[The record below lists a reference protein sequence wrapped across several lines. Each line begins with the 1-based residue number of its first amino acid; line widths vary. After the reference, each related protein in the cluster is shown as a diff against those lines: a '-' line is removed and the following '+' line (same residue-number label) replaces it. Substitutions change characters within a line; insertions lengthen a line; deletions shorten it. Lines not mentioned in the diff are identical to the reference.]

1 MFNVTVLK
9 IKDIVKYLVGTI
21 ILIGIIVYT
30 TRFFAYKPNEQKI
43 EKKQEKVS
51 ITEILK
57 IRSNTLK
64 KCLNKTIPVM
74 AELEKEKESKKTT
87 NNENKI
93 FESFLET
100 EISSIKG
107 MEETEKEKNQTEDSN
122 GSDNK
127 KNTSDEN
134 KSDSN
139 NSITEDE
146 KIILASNSG
155 IKTEVVTPNPIA
167 ENANVQYGNVKIK
180 NQTTYNL
187 TEDILNPNIKI
198 DNKNILIF
206 HTHSCESYT
215 PSEKYQYS
223 QTGNYRTTDKNYS
236 VIRVGN
242 ELENYLK
249 QYNINVIH
257 DTSYHDYPSYT
268 GSYTRSLQTVEN
280 ILKTNQSDI
289 IIDLH
294 RDAVGSRP
302 DYAPTVKIGEDYAAQ
317 IMFVIGTNEGGL
329 WHPNWQQNLKFAVKV
344 QQKAEEMYPGLFK
357 PIMLTKSRYNQH
369 TGKYA
374 NIMEIGS
381 TGNTLDQCLN
391 SMKYLSAVLN
401 EILKWNFRDWGI
413 VTHPSLISKIFLK
426 VSQYFFLKM
435 S

>member
-51 ITEILK
+51 ITETLK

-122 GSDNK
+122 GSDNR
-127 KNTSDEN
+127 KNTSNEN
-134 KSDSN
+134 ENDSN

-302 DYAPTVKIGEDYAAQ
+302 DYAPTVKIGKDYAAQ

-401 EILKWNFRDWGI
+401 EILK
-413 VTHPSLISKIFLK
+413 
-426 VSQYFFLKM
+426 
-435 S
+435 

>member
-51 ITEILK
+51 ITETLK

-127 KNTSDEN
+127 KNTGDEN

-198 DNKNILIF
+198 NNKNILIF

-401 EILKWNFRDWGI
+401 EILK
-413 VTHPSLISKIFLK
+413 
-426 VSQYFFLKM
+426 
-435 S
+435 

>member
-1 MFNVTVLK
+1 MFNVRILK
-9 IKDIVKYLVGTI
+9 MRDIRKCLVGI
-21 ILIGIIVYT
+21 ILTIAIVICTARY
-30 TRFFAYKPNEQKI
+30 FSSI
-43 EKKQEKVS
+43 KQEDTKEKAIKETTQINIFKFGS
-51 ITEILK
+51 LT
-57 IRSNTLK
+57 S
-64 KCLNKTIPVM
+64 CLNKTIPTM
-74 AELEKEKESKKTT
+74 SNINEEYNKIEKENKETESKNYLEEFIKT
-87 NNENKI
+87 EM
-93 FESFLET
+93 
-100 EISSIKG
+100 SSIKG
-107 MEETEKEKNQTEDSN
+107 IELAEKNKQQKTNEEDNQTKTVEN
-122 GSDNK
+122 
-127 KNTSDEN
+127 N
-134 KSDSN
+134 KSTDTQEN
-139 NSITEDE
+139 E
-146 KIILASNSG
+146 KITLASNEVT
-155 IKTEVVTPNPIA
+155 KTEVVTPNPIA

-180 NQTTYNL
+180 NQTTFNL
-187 TEDILNPNIKI
+187 TEDILNPDIKI

-215 PSEKYQYS
+215 PSEKYQYT

-236 VIRVGN
+236 VIRVGT

-249 QYNINVIH
+249 EYNVNVIH

-268 GSYTRSLQTVEN
+268 GSYTRSLETVEN

-302 DYAPTVKIGEDYAAQ
+302 DYAPTVKIGDDYAAQ

-381 TGNTLDQCLN
+381 TGNTLDQCLT
-391 SMKYLSAVLN
+391 SMKYLSAVMN
-401 EILKWNFRDWGI
+401 EVLK
-413 VTHPSLISKIFLK
+413 
-426 VSQYFFLKM
+426 
-435 S
+435 

>member
-9 IKDIVKYLVGTI
+9 MRDIVKYLVGFMI
-21 ILIGIIVYT
+21 IIGIIVYA
-30 TRFFAYKPNEQKI
+30 TRFFSYKAENKEDKIKSSWLEKTKIEEKNDKSENDKSENVKMQSILMWNLTSCLDKTIPAMASTNEEYKKI
-43 EKKQEKVS
+43 EK
-51 ITEILK
+51 
-57 IRSNTLK
+57 
-64 KCLNKTIPVM
+64 
-74 AELEKEKESKKTT
+74 
-87 NNENKI
+87 ENKEI
-93 FESFLET
+93 NNKISNKNYLEEFLKT
-100 EISSIKG
+100 EISTIKG
-107 MEETEKEKNQTEDSN
+107 IEEIERENITVTDKTSVASNSDSSKEDSN
-122 GSDNK
+122 DSNSNEDNK
-127 KNTSDEN
+127 QES
-134 KSDSN
+134 
-139 NSITEDE
+139 E
-146 KIILASNSG
+146 KITLASQDSV
-155 IKTEVVTPNPIA
+155 KTKVVTPNPIS
-167 ENANVQYGNVKIK
+167 ENANVQYGKVKIK

-187 TEDILNPNIKI
+187 TEDILNPNISI
-198 DNKNILIF
+198 DNKNVLIF

-215 PSEKYQYS
+215 SSEKYSYS
-223 QTGNYRTTDKNYS
+223 QTGNYRTTDMNFT
-236 VIRVGN
+236 VTRVGT

-302 DYAPTVKIGEDYAAQ
+302 DYAPTVKIGDDYAAQ

-381 TGNTLDQCLN
+381 TGNTLDQCLT

-401 EILKWNFRDWGI
+401 EVLK
-413 VTHPSLISKIFLK
+413 
-426 VSQYFFLKM
+426 
-435 S
+435 

>member
-51 ITEILK
+51 ITETLK

-122 GSDNK
+122 GSVNK

-167 ENANVQYGNVKIK
+167 ENANVQYVKVKIK

-268 GSYTRSLQTVEN
+268 GSYTRSLKTVEN
-280 ILKTNQSDI
+280 ILKTTPSDI

-302 DYAPTVKIGEDYAAQ
+302 DYAPTVKIGDDYAAQ

-374 NIMEIGS
+374 NIIEVGA
-381 TGNTLDQCLN
+381 TGNTLEQCLT
-391 SMKYLSAVLN
+391 SMKYLSAVMN
-401 EILKWNFRDWGI
+401 EVMK
-413 VTHPSLISKIFLK
+413 
-426 VSQYFFLKM
+426 
-435 S
+435 

>member
-9 IKDIVKYLVGTI
+9 IRDIVKYLVGTI

-51 ITEILK
+51 ITETLK
-57 IRSNTLK
+57 IKSNTLK

-139 NSITEDE
+139 NSNTEDE

-401 EILKWNFRDWGI
+401 EILK
-413 VTHPSLISKIFLK
+413 
-426 VSQYFFLKM
+426 
-435 S
+435 

>member
-51 ITEILK
+51 ITETLK

-74 AELEKEKESKKTT
+74 AELEKEKESKKTI

-167 ENANVQYGNVKIK
+167 ENTNVQYGNVKIK

-329 WHPNWQQNLKFAVKV
+329 WHPNWQQNLKFAIKV

-401 EILKWNFRDWGI
+401 EILK
-413 VTHPSLISKIFLK
+413 
-426 VSQYFFLKM
+426 
-435 S
+435 

>member
-51 ITEILK
+51 ITETLK
-57 IRSNTLK
+57 IKSNTLK

-134 KSDSN
+134 KCDSN

-167 ENANVQYGNVKIK
+167 ENANVQYGKVKIK

-401 EILKWNFRDWGI
+401 EILK
-413 VTHPSLISKIFLK
+413 
-426 VSQYFFLKM
+426 
-435 S
+435 

>member
-51 ITEILK
+51 ITETLK
-57 IRSNTLK
+57 IKSNTLK

-107 MEETEKEKNQTEDSN
+107 MEETEKEKNQTEVSN
-122 GSDNK
+122 ESDNK
-127 KNTSDEN
+127 KNTSDEH

-167 ENANVQYGNVKIK
+167 ENANVQYGKVKIK

-401 EILKWNFRDWGI
+401 EILK
-413 VTHPSLISKIFLK
+413 
-426 VSQYFFLKM
+426 
-435 S
+435 